1 MILDPGGS
9 ILFLSSVKDRATSIQ
24 HEGAFIKQKILH
36 ETGTRLRER
45 AVLVGLNLPGH
56 TRYAS
61 ESSLQELAQLA
72 DTAGADVIEKILH
85 ARPKIDPAYFIGQ
98 GKADFIAALVAEQ
111 DIDVVIFDDDLS
123 PGQSANL
130 EKLFETKVLDRSG
143 LILDIF
149 ARRAR
154 TREARTQVELAQ
166 LEYLLPRLAGQW
178 THFTRHAGGIGLRG
192 PGETQLETDR
202 RIVRQRIAHLTR
214 ELQKIERQRAVRRQ
228 HRENAFKVA
237 LVGYT
242 NAGKSTL
249 LNALTEAQ
257 VFVENR
263 LFATLDPTVR
273 VLRNE
278 SDGFH
283 QDAGEI
289 LLIDTVGFIRKL
301 PHHLV
306 ASFKSTLEEAREAE
320 LLLHIIDV
328 THPDFEQHIKTVRE
342 VLNELELGEY
352 PVLHVFNKVDALH
365 EPGLITR
372 LRNEYAPAV
381 MISAE
386 RKMFLDELQ
395 SRIVECATANVVEF
409 EAELPLAEPAM
420 LARIH
425 RMANVLERRFEDDRV
440 IIKLRAR
447 QPAADQI
454 RRFLNFHPT
463 PA

>member
-1 MILDPGGS
+1 MP
-9 ILFLSSVKDRATSIQ
+9 
-24 HEGAFIKQKILH
+24 IKQKILH
-36 ETGTRLRER
+36 ETATRARER
-45 AVLVGLNLPGH
+45 AVLVGLSLPGH
-56 TRYAS
+56 TRQAS
-61 ESSLQELAQLA
+61 ESSLEELAQLA
-72 DTAGADVIEKILH
+72 DTAGADVIETVLH

-98 GKADFIAALVAEQ
+98 GKADFIAALVTQQ

-123 PGQSANL
+123 PGQAANL
-130 EKLFETKVLDRSG
+130 ERLFDTKVLDRSG

-202 RIVRQRIAHLTR
+202 RIVRQRIAHLTK

-228 HRENAFKVA
+228 HREGVFKVA

-257 VFVENR
+257 VLVENR

-273 VLRNE
+273 ALRNE
-278 SDGFH
+278 SNGFH
-283 QDAGEI
+283 KDVGEI

-301 PHHLV
+301 PHDLV
-306 ASFKSTLEEAREAE
+306 ASFKSTLEEACEAE
-320 LLLHIIDV
+320 LLLHVIDV

-386 RKMFLDELQ
+386 RKMFLHELQ
-395 SRIVECATANVVEF
+395 ERIVEFATANVVEF
-409 EAELPLAEPAM
+409 EAELPIAEPAL

-440 IIKLRAR
+440 IVKLRAR
-447 QPAADQI
+447 QPEADQI
-454 RRFLNFHPT
+454 RHFLNFHPL

>member
-1 MILDPGGS
+1 M
-9 ILFLSSVKDRATSIQ
+9 
-24 HEGAFIKQKILH
+24 H
-36 ETGTRLRER
+36 ETGTRTRER
-45 AVLVGLNLPGH
+45 AVLVGVTVPGH
-56 TRYAS
+56 TRYAN

-72 DTAGADVIEKILH
+72 DTAGADVIETILH

-98 GKADFIAALVAEQ
+98 GKAEFIAALCAEQ
-111 DIDVVIFDDDLS
+111 DIDAVIFDDDLS
-123 PGQSANL
+123 PGQAANL

-149 ARRAR
+149 ARRAC
-154 TREARTQVELAQ
+154 TKEARTQVELAQ
-166 LEYLLPRLAGQW
+166 LEYLLPRLSGQW

-202 RIVRQRIAHLTR
+202 RIVRQRIVHLTK
-214 ELQKIERQRAVRRQ
+214 ELDKIERQRLVRRQ
-228 HRENAFKVA
+228 HREGVFKVA

-249 LNALTEAQ
+249 LNALTEAH
-257 VFVENR
+257 VLVENR
-263 LFATLDPTVR
+263 LFATLDATVR
-273 VLRNE
+273 ALREAAN
-278 SDGFH
+278 GFH
-283 QDAGEI
+283 KDVGEI

-306 ASFKSTLEEAREAE
+306 ASFKSTLEEAGEAE
-320 LLLHIIDV
+320 LLLHVIDV

-342 VLNELELGEY
+342 VLTELELGEY
-352 PVLHVFNKVDALH
+352 PVLHVFNKVDALQ
-365 EPGLITR
+365 EPGLLTR

-395 SRIVECATANVVEF
+395 RRIVEFATANVVEF
-409 EAELPLAEPAM
+409 EAELPLAEPAV

-425 RMANVLERRFEDDRV
+425 RMANVLERRFEEDRV

-454 RRFLNFHPT
+454 RHFLNFQPT
-463 PA
+463 LA

>member
-1 MILDPGGS
+1 M
-9 ILFLSSVKDRATSIQ
+9 
-24 HEGAFIKQKILH
+24 
-36 ETGTRLRER
+36 
-45 AVLVGLNLPGH
+45 LVGLNLPGH
-56 TRYAS
+56 TRQAN
-61 ESSLQELAQLA
+61 ESSLEELAQLA
-72 DTAGADVIEKILH
+72 DTAGADVVEKILH

-98 GKADFIAALVAEQ
+98 GKADFIAALVTQQ
-111 DIDVVIFDDDLS
+111 DLDVVIFDDDLS
-123 PGQSANL
+123 PGQAANL
-130 EKLFETKVLDRSG
+130 EKLFDAKVLDRSG

-154 TREARTQVELAQ
+154 TKEARTQVELAQ

-202 RIVRQRIAHLTR
+202 RIVRQRIAHLTK
-214 ELQKIERQRAVRRQ
+214 EMEKIERQRAVRRQ
-228 HRENAFKVA
+228 HREGTFKVA

-249 LNALTEAQ
+249 LNALTEAH

-263 LFATLDPTVR
+263 LFATLDATVR
-273 VLRNE
+273 ALREAGN
-278 SDGFH
+278 GFH
-283 QDAGEI
+283 KDVGEI

-320 LLLHIIDV
+320 LLLHVIDV
-328 THPDFEQHIKTVRE
+328 THPDFEQHITTVRE

-365 EPGLITR
+365 EPGLIAR
-372 LRNEYAPAV
+372 LRSEYTPAV
-381 MISAE
+381 MISAQ
-386 RKMFLDELQ
+386 RKLFLDELQ
-395 SRIVECATANVVEF
+395 QRLVEAATADVVEF
-409 EAELPLAEPAM
+409 EAELPIAEPAM

-425 RMANVLERRFEDDRV
+425 RLAHVLERRFEDDRV
-440 IIKLRAR
+440 IVKLRAR
-447 QPAADQI
+447 QPEADQI
-454 RRFLNFHPT
+454 RHFLNFQPT

>member
-1 MILDPGGS
+1 M
-9 ILFLSSVKDRATSIQ
+9 
-24 HEGAFIKQKILH
+24 H
-36 ETGTRLRER
+36 ETGTRARER
-45 AVLVGLNLPGH
+45 AVLVGVTVPGH

-61 ESSLQELAQLA
+61 ESSLEELAQLA
-72 DTAGADVIEKILH
+72 DTAGADVIETILH
-85 ARPKIDPAYFIGQ
+85 ARSKIDPAYFIGQ
-98 GKADFIAALVAEQ
+98 GKAELIAALVAEQ
-111 DIDVVIFDDDLS
+111 DLDVVIFDDDLS
-123 PGQSANL
+123 PGQSSNL

-154 TREARTQVELAQ
+154 TKEARTQVELAQ

-202 RIVRQRIAHLTR
+202 RIVRQRIAHLTK
-214 ELQKIERQRAVRRQ
+214 ELDKIERQRIVRRQ
-228 HRENAFKVA
+228 HREGVFKVA

-257 VFVENR
+257 VLVENR
-263 LFATLDPTVR
+263 LFATLDATVR
-273 VLRNE
+273 ALRDE
-278 SDGFH
+278 SNGFH
-283 QDAGEI
+283 KDVGEV

-301 PHHLV
+301 PHDLV
-306 ASFKSTLEEAREAE
+306 ASFKSTLEEADEAD
-320 LLLHIIDV
+320 LLLHVIDV

-342 VLNELELGEY
+342 VLTELELGEY
-352 PVLHVFNKVDALH
+352 PVLHVFNKVDALL
-365 EPGLITR
+365 EPGLLTR

-395 SRIVECATANVVEF
+395 RRIVEFATANVVEF

-425 RMANVLERRFEDDRV
+425 RMANVLERRFEEDRV
-440 IIKLRAR
+440 IVKLRAR

-454 RRFLNFHPT
+454 RHFLNFQPT
-463 PA
+463 YAS

>member
-1 MILDPGGS
+1 M
-9 ILFLSSVKDRATSIQ
+9 
-24 HEGAFIKQKILH
+24 H
-36 ETGTRLRER
+36 ETGTRTRER

-56 TRYAS
+56 SRYTS
-61 ESSLQELAQLA
+61 ESSLEELAQLA

-98 GKADFIAALVAEQ
+98 GKADFIAALVTQQ

-123 PGQSANL
+123 PGQASNL
-130 EKLFETKVLDRSG
+130 EKLFDTKVLDRSG

-154 TREARTQVELAQ
+154 TKEARTQVELAQ

-202 RIVRQRIAHLTR
+202 RIVRQRIAHLAK
-214 ELQKIERQRAVRRQ
+214 ELDKIERQRVVRRR
-228 HRENAFKVA
+228 HREGAFKVA

-257 VFVENR
+257 VHVENR

-273 VLRNE
+273 ALRNE
-278 SDGFH
+278 SNGFH
-283 QDAGEI
+283 KDAGEI

-320 LLLHIIDV
+320 LLLHVIDV

-386 RKMFLDELQ
+386 RKMFLHELQ
-395 SRIVECATANVVEF
+395 DRIVEFATANVVEF
-409 EAELPLAEPAM
+409 EAELPIAEPAM

-425 RMANVLERRFEDDRV
+425 RLANVLERRFEADRV
-440 IIKLRAR
+440 IVKLRAR

-454 RRFLNFHPT
+454 RRFLNFQPT